1 MKMRT
6 FVATVD
12 DVPGVLNRVAS
23 LFRRRA
29 FNIASL
35 TVGRTETPQVSRL
48 TVVVEAD
55 DETARRLEASLY
67 KLVDVLDVV
76 ELDGPE
82 TLSRE
87 LALIKVRAE
96 GNARGQVVQLADLFR
111 ARVVHVD
118 PLCVVLEI
126 TGTRDKVDG
135 LVEVLEPHGILEMTR
150 TGEVAMPRRTKP
162 KEEIQWPR
170 STTTATATSG

>member
-1 MKMRT
+1 VKTRT
-6 FVATVD
+6 FVATVE

-35 TVGRTETPQVSRL
+35 TVGRTETTGVSRL

-55 DETARRLEASLY
+55 EETARRLEASLY
-67 KLVDVLDVV
+67 KLVNVLDVV
-76 ELDGPE
+76 ELEGPE

-87 LALIKVRAE
+87 LALIKVRADGPRRAE
-96 GNARGQVVQLADLFR
+96 VVQIADLFR

-118 PLCVVLEI
+118 PACVVLEI

-150 TGEVAMPRRTKP
+150 TGEVAMPRRVLKP

-170 STTTATATSG
+170 STTTATAT

>member
-1 MKMRT
+1 MKTRT
-6 FVATVD
+6 FVAAVE

-35 TVGRTETPQVSRL
+35 TVGRTETPGVSRL

-55 DETARRLEASLY
+55 EETARRLEADLY
-67 KLVDVLDVV
+67 KLVNVLEVV

-96 GNARGQVVQLADLFR
+96 GAERAAVVQLADLFR

-118 PLCVVLEI
+118 PACVVLEI

-135 LVEVLEPHGILEMTR
+135 LVEVLAPHGILEMTR
-150 TGEVAMPRRTKP
+150 TGEVAMPRRTKTR
-162 KEEIQWPR
+162 EETQWPR